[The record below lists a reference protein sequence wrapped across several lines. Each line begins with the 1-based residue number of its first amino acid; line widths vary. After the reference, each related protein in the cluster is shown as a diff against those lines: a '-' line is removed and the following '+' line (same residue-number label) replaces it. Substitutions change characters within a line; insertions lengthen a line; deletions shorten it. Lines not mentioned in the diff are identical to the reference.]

1 MLGFLCQVDGRPQ
14 EPFLRSRW
22 SFKVLQLKIAD
33 YFVAILHQLIIH
45 VRPDFSVV
53 SHLGIYFDF
62 ARQSRLNFRLL
73 SVLSFRCTSVRD
85 SYCWAWLLRLELLYC
100 PSSLS
105 SASTGVTSRTSASA
119 NFRLEGR
126 GTPVAAGCSYPVER
140 SWFE

>member
-1 MLGFLCQVDGRPQ
+1 MQVDGRPQ

-22 SFKVLQLKIAD
+22 SFKFLQLKIAD
-33 YFVAILHQLIIH
+33 YFAAILHQLIH
-45 VRPDFSVV
+45 VRPVFSIV
-53 SHLGIYFDF
+53 SHHCHLEIYFDF
-62 ARQSRLNFRLL
+62 AHRQSRLNFRLL
-73 SVLSFRCTSVRD
+73 LVLSFRCTSVRD
-85 SYCWAWLLRLELLYC
+85 SYCWAWLLRLELFYC

-119 NFRLEGR
+119 NFRLEGG

>member
-1 MLGFLCQVDGRPQ
+1 MDFCVQVDGRPQ

-22 SFKVLQLKIAD
+22 SFKFLQLKIAD
-33 YFVAILHQLIIH
+33 YFAAILHQLIIH
-45 VRPDFSVV
+45 VRPVFSVV
-53 SHLGIYFDF
+53 SHLEIYFDF
-62 ARQSRLNFRLL
+62 AHRQSRLNFRLL
-73 SVLSFRCTSVRD
+73 LVLSFRCTSVRD
-85 SYCWAWLLRLELLYC
+85 SYCWAWLLRLELFYC

-119 NFRLEGR
+119 NFRLEGG